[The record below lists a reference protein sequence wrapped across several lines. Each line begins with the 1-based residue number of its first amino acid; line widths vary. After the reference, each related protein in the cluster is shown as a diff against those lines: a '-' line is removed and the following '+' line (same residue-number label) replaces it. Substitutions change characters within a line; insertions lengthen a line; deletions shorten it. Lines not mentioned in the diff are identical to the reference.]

1 MVLVHSSERRP
12 EERNHSGTKARS
24 LKSPYRFG
32 GVSID
37 INSLSKD
44 GTKTRAGQVYSSK
57 PRSAVVLRE
66 GFATDE
72 FLLLIREVVM
82 GSMFKRK
89 RTLAVSAL
97 FGLLLMCAQIAYAQ
111 ETRNAREGETSQSA
125 QKVDLATIVSLLQ
138 TLRADV
144 RDLKVQVK
152 DLKIQ
157 QESAQAESVELRKVL
172 EQTRSQLVAQ
182 AGSANSVASE
192 RVVSETTAGQTS
204 NEERI
209 TKLEEDQQLA
219 DAKIAEQ
226 NQTKVESASKYRA
239 LLSGIVLFNTYSER
253 GSVDNADF
261 PQLAI
266 PRGLLSS
273 AGSFGAS
280 VRQSQIGIQAFG
292 PTIAGARTSADIQ
305 FDFVGGFPEAQN
317 GASFGIMRLRTGT
330 IRFDWTDTSLVG
342 GQDSLFFAPLSPTSI
357 ATLGI
362 PALAYSGNLWSWTPQ
377 IRIEHK
383 FTLSDSSSFALQ
395 GGILDNLSGDLPP
408 SLYERYPS
416 WGEYSGQPAYATRL
430 SWTRSLRGQDLRIG
444 AGGYY
449 SRQLWGIGRS
459 VDGWAGTIDLKVPLG
474 KMFEFSSQFYRG
486 RAVGGIGGAIGQ
498 SVLWN
503 GSLSD
508 PNTQVHGLQSVGG
521 WAQLKYKATPKLQF
535 NGAFG
540 QDNPFS
546 SDLRNFG
553 GNGGYYGML
562 FSRNQ
567 SALVNF
573 IYQPRS
579 DFMFSLECRSLKTFR
594 LDSNPNTANVVN
606 FNLGYIF

>member
-1 MVLVHSSERRP
+1 M
-12 EERNHSGTKARS
+12 RS
-24 LKSPYRFG
+24 IFNG
-32 GVSID
+32 
-37 INSLSKD
+37 N
-44 GTKTRAGQVYSSK
+44 
-57 PRSAVVLRE
+57 
-66 GFATDE
+66 
-72 FLLLIREVVM
+72 
-82 GSMFKRK
+82 

-97 FGLLLMCAQIAYAQ
+97 FGLLPMYPYIACAQQTSKAAV
-111 ETRNAREGETSQSA
+111 GEASQSA
-125 QKVDLATIVSLLQ
+125 QKVDLATIESLLHH
-138 TLRADV
+138 LEAEV
-144 RDLKVQVK
+144 RDLRGQVK
-152 DLKIQ
+152 ELKVQ
-157 QESAQAESVELRKVL
+157 QESAQSESAELRKEL
-172 EQTRSQLVAQ
+172 ELTRSQLVAT
-182 AGSANSVASE
+182 ASSANASTSE
-192 RVVSETTAGQTS
+192 HVVSGTQTS
-204 NEERI
+204 TEERI
-209 TKLEEDQQLA
+209 TKLEEDEQLA
-219 DAKIAEQ
+219 DAKIAEH
-226 NQTKVESASKYRA
+226 NQTKVESASKYRV
-239 LLSGIVLFNTYSER
+239 LLSGIVLFNTYGAR

-273 AGSFGAS
+273 GGSFGAS

-292 PTIAGARTSADIQ
+292 PTIAGAHTSADIQ
-305 FDFVGGFPEAQN
+305 FDFAGGFPEAQN

-330 IRFDWTDTSLVG
+330 IRFDWTNTSLVG

-357 ATLGI
+357 ATLGN
-362 PALAYSGNLWSWTPQ
+362 PAMAYSGNLWSWTPQ
-377 IRIEHK
+377 VRIEHK
-383 FTLSDSSSFALQ
+383 FNLSDSSSFAIQ
-395 GGILDNLSGDLPP
+395 GGILDNLTGDLPP

-430 SWTRSLRGQDLRIG
+430 SWTQRVYGQDLTIG

-449 SRQLWGIGRS
+449 SRQLWGFSRS
-459 VDGWAGTIDLKVPLG
+459 VDGWAGTMDLKLPLG
-474 KMFEFSSQFYRG
+474 RMFEFTSQFYRG
-486 RAVGGIGGAIGQ
+486 RAVGGIGGAIGE

-508 PNTQVHGLQSVGG
+508 PNTQVHGLHSMGG

-553 GNGGYYGML
+553 GNGSYYGVL

-567 SALVNF
+567 SSLANF

-579 DFMFSLECRSLKTFR
+579 DFMFSLEYRRLKTFI

-606 FNLGYIF
+606 LSLGYIF

>member
-1 MVLVHSSERRP
+1 MDTPNRRF
-12 EERNHSGTKARS
+12 TVA
-24 LKSPYRFG
+24 
-32 GVSID
+32 
-37 INSLSKD
+37 
-44 GTKTRAGQVYSSK
+44 KT
-57 PRSAVVLRE
+57 
-66 GFATDE
+66 E
-72 FLLLIREVVM
+72 FLLLAEEVVM
-82 GSMFKRK
+82 RNMFLAKRS
-89 RTLAVSAL
+89 LGVSTF
-97 FGLLLMCAQIAYAQ
+97 FGLLLLQPQIVFAQ
-111 ETRNAREGETSQSA
+111 ETGNADKAGVSQSD
-125 QKVDLATIVSLLQ
+125 KNVDLTTVASLLHQLQ
-138 TLRADV
+138 TEV

-152 DLKIQ
+152 DLTIQ
-157 QESAQAESVELRKVL
+157 QESARAESAELRKEL
-172 EQTRSQLVAQ
+172 EQTRSRLVAKSD
-182 AGSANSVASE
+182 SADSVASE
-192 RVVSETTAGQTS
+192 RVVSDTTSGQTS
-204 NEERI
+204 TEERI
-209 TKLEEDQQLA
+209 TKLEEDLQLA
-219 DAKIAEQ
+219 DAKVTEQ
-226 NQTKVESASKYRA
+226 NQTKVESASKYRI
-239 LLSGIVLFNTYSER
+239 LLSGIVLFNTYGER

-305 FDFVGGFPEAQN
+305 FDFAGGFPEAQN

-330 IRFDWTDTSLVG
+330 IRFDWTNTSLVG

-362 PALAYSGNLWSWTPQ
+362 PAMAYAGNLWSWTPQ
-377 IRIEHK
+377 VRVEHK
-383 FTLSDSSSFALQ
+383 FNLSDSSSFAIQ
-395 GGILDNLSGDLPP
+395 GGILDNLTGDTPP

-430 SWTRSLRGQDLRIG
+430 SWTQRVHEQDLTIG

-449 SRQLWGIGRS
+449 SHQLWGFSRS
-459 VDGWAGTIDLKVPLG
+459 VDGWAGTMDLKLPLG
-474 KMFEFSSQFYRG
+474 RMFEFTSQFYRG
-486 RAVGGIGGAIGQ
+486 RAVGGIGGAIGE

-508 PNTQVHGLQSVGG
+508 PNTQVHGLQSMGG

-553 GNGGYYGML
+553 GNGGYYGVL

-567 SALVNF
+567 SALANF

-579 DFMFSLECRSLKTFR
+579 DFMFSLEYRRLKTFL

-606 FNLGYIF
+606 FSLGYIF